1 MKVGIFGGTF
11 DPPHLAHLQVA
22 RAARDRLHLGLLE
35 VIPCAVPPHRGEPRA
50 DGWDRFA
57 MVAMTFAGE
66 ERVLPSAR
74 ELRRGGVS
82 YTVDTLEEI
91 AAERPGDEIYLVLGA
106 DSYDDLPWWKNAG
119 RILELAHLAVAA
131 RPGSFGLERL
141 RPEDRERL
149 RPPGDPPPPGRRGIY
164 RIPMDPVP
172 IAARR
177 IRDRIARGDL
187 PREDLHPAVQ
197 RYILARGL
205 YGPAGPEGGHG

>member
-1 MKVGIFGGTF
+1 MKIGIFGGTF

-22 RAARDRLHLGLLE
+22 RAARDLLHLGLLE
-35 VIPCAVPPHRGEPRA
+35 AVPCAVPPHRKEPRA

-57 MVAMTFAGE
+57 MVVLTFAGE
-66 ERVLPSAR
+66 ERILPSAR

-82 YTVDTLEEI
+82 YTVDTLAEI
-91 AAERPGDEIYLVLGA
+91 AAEHPGDELFLVIGA
-106 DSYDDLPWWKNAG
+106 DSYDDLPNWKDAD
-119 RILELAHLAVAA
+119 RIVELAHLAVAA

-141 RPEDRERL
+141 RPEDRDRL
-149 RPPGDPPPPGRRGIY
+149 RPPGEAPPPGRKGIY
-164 RIPMDPVP
+164 RIPMAPVP

-177 IRDRIARGDL
+177 IRERLARGEL

-205 YGPAGPEGGHG
+205 YLPAAPEGRHG